1 MVDVARQRLTVYLLQ
16 DVESFDDALDD
27 EARPNELELN
37 ESSNLDGRFYWQAR
51 AGRTPD
57 WLGFLAPALTSVPTV
72 TTASSSGLLVLK
84 CDERFFALTFGYG
97 RGLLDQS
104 KIVRQFGLKTVLNA
118 IDPAQI
124 RSLDTKTFEDM
135 VVARNMQASRSTTLS
150 TFEVDAVRDI
160 LRAAT
165 GEPKD
170 DTLGSRVSGA
180 DSIVLN
186 IGTTVGDLT
195 TVCRDLLAAY
205 SADSYKESFGWV
217 DDLAQ
222 VVDAPTIAQLDEQL
236 VAELRAS
243 DTGHTHLAMP
253 EVLDWQEVDKFKIT
267 GTRDTEYDDLDLDA
281 YLEQL
286 PRIDDLT
293 LQKLKS
299 RRVQVKF
306 ARSSEWDTRW
316 TVYQCLVSEQRTD
329 DGLFALIEGRWF
341 KISDSLAERVD
352 EYTSSLSNSSITL
365 LPAYVGESE
374 EDYNLRLA
382 GEDAEH
388 RLCLDAKLVLA
399 EGATSRIEVCDVLV
413 DDRTLVHV
421 KRKSRSSTL
430 SHLFSQGV
438 VSMTALLHDA
448 AFRARVRDLVS
459 EQVPDQTGWDD
470 VIPPPTTALDR
481 DAFTVSYVVLVNSTR
496 QGTDWLPFFSKLNL
510 MHAVR
515 TLRANQGVNVTIDRV
530 DVVAQAPVSAPDEQP
545 G

>member
-1 MVDVARQRLTVYLLQ
+1 M
-16 DVESFDDALDD
+16 
-27 EARPNELELN
+27 
-37 ESSNLDGRFYWQAR
+37 
-51 AGRTPD
+51 
-57 WLGFLAPALTSVPTV
+57 
-72 TTASSSGLLVLK
+72 LK

-97 RGLLDQS
+97 RAARS
-104 KIVRQFGLKTVLNA
+104 VKIVRQFGLKTVLNT

-135 VVARNMQASRSTTLS
+135 VVARNMQASRSTTVS

-165 GEPKD
+165 GEPG
-170 DTLGSRVSGA
+170 TTHSAPRLRRRLG
-180 DSIVLN
+180 VLN
-186 IGTTVGDLT
+186 IDTVVGDLT
-195 TVCRDLLAAY
+195 TVCRDLFVAY
-205 SADSYKESFGWV
+205 SADSYKDSFGWV

-222 VVDAPTIAQLDEQL
+222 VVDAATIAQLDGQL
-236 VAELRAS
+236 VAELKTS
-243 DTGHTHLAMP
+243 DSGSTHLAMP
-253 EVLDWQEVDKFKIT
+253 EVLDWQEIDKFRIA
-267 GTRDTEYDDLDLDA
+267 GTRATEYDDLDLDA
-281 YLEQL
+281 YLAEL
-286 PRIDDLT
+286 PRLEDLT

-316 TVYQCLVSEQRTD
+316 TLYQCLVSEQRTE

-352 EYTSSLSNSSITL
+352 EYTSGLSGSSIAF
-365 LPAYVGESE
+365 PSAHIGESE
-374 EDYNLRLA
+374 EDYNRRLA
-382 GEDAEH
+382 GADTEH
-388 RLCLDAKLVLA
+388 RLCLDARLVRA
-399 EGATSRIEVCDVLV
+399 EGATSRIEVCDVLI

-438 VSMTALLHDA
+438 VSMTTLLHDA
-448 AFRARVRDLVS
+448 TFRGRVRELIS
-459 EQVPDQTGWDD
+459 EQVSGQTGWDD
-470 VIPPPTTALDR
+470 VIPAPSTALDR
-481 DAFTVSYVVLVNSTR
+481 DAFTVSYVVLVNSRR

-515 TLRANQGVNVTIDRV
+515 SLRANQGVNVTIDRV
-530 DVVAQAPVSAPDEQP
+530 DVIAPSRTTAADEQS